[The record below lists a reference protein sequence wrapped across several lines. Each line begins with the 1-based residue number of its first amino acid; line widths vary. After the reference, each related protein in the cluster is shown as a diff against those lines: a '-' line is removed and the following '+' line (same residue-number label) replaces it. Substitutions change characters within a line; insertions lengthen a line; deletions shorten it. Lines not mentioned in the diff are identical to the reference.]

1 MRRILGRIALGIALL
16 VAPAAQAATPTPL
29 VGSLHEHSGYSDG
42 WPGSRPATYYA
53 SGKAFGLDFMS
64 GSEHSDNA
72 DLPLVASD
80 YCLDPLVAPQCALA
94 DPVNPLDSFR
104 KWDATLEQA
113 RAASTPTF
121 TAFRGFEWTSDRYG
135 HINVYFSR
143 NDANAKG
150 DGGYATMDA
159 FYSWF
164 TRASALGGGA
174 DGLATFNHPGAKSL
188 SGTRPRLQLE
198 RLRLRAGR

>member
-1 MRRILGRIALGIALL
+1 MG
-16 VAPAAQAATPTPL
+16 
-29 VGSLHEHSGYSDG
+29 
-42 WPGSRPATYYA
+42 
-53 SGKAFGLDFMS
+53 

-72 DLPLVASD
+72 DLPLVASE
-80 YCLDPLVAPQCALA
+80 YCLDPLVAPQCAA
-94 DPVNPLDSFR
+94 GRPGRTRSNSFR

-121 TAFRGFEWTSDRYG
+121 TAFRGFEWTSDRFG

-164 TRASALGGGA
+164 TRAASLGGGS

-188 SGTRPRLQLE
+188 SRRRSRLQLE
-198 RLRLRAGR
+198 RLRLRARGRRRAWSASRSSTTRATTGRGTPHALDKGWHLGAIGAEDLGHRAPTTGAGRAGPRP